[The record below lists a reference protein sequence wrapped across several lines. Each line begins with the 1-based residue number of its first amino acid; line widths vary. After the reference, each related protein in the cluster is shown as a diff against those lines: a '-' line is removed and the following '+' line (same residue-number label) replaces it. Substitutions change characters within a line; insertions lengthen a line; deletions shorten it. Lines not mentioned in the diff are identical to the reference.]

1 MWWIFGS
8 ADDHVSDNLKS
19 IEHSLRKILFVLTRP
34 GKLSKSFERE
44 DAMDIHYYAIGLPG
58 RATDDTVK
66 RELIVTIDGVETVP
80 RHDELPEGS
89 EVDMSIRVPNADGMS
104 VVLGFPQDS
113 IVDVALYNVDE
124 GGRRSLNPS
133 TIAGWQ
139 IVDNN
144 PPQDPGAMSIAFVRE
159 ANEPETNE
167 PDAKRVKVSLA
178 M

>member
-1 MWWIFGS
+1 VWWIFG
-8 ADDHVSDNLKS
+8 ATDGHVNDNLKS
-19 IEHSLRKILFVLTRP
+19 IEYSLRKILFVLTRP

-44 DAMDIHYYAIGLPG
+44 DAMDIHYYAIGLPEK
-58 RATDDTVK
+58 ATDDTVK

-80 RHDELPEGS
+80 KHDELPEGA
-89 EVDMSIRVPNADGMS
+89 EVDTSIRVPNADGVS

-124 GGRRSLNPS
+124 GGRRSVNPS
-133 TIAGWQ
+133 TIVGWH

-159 ANEPETNE
+159 TSEADATDPE
-167 PDAKRVKVSLA
+167 
-178 M
+178 